1 MIVDRTQI
9 FIGVSGG
16 RVGMESLIGEKGGLF
31 TPDQNKRLKRASF
44 FFRSFNRD
52 QIFSGVSLGRF
63 PWSRY
68 EITTR

>member
-1 MIVDRTQI
+1 
-9 FIGVSGG
+9 
-16 RVGMESLIGEKGGLF
+16 MESLIGEKGGLF

-44 FFRSFNRD
+44 FFRSFNCA